1 MDAGQTQPAAN
12 PAVLLLGVLERR
24 VELTA
29 HTTQVMDAYVPVTTR
44 GGLRLPTEVVRWK
57 EAVHTHRQNLSL
69 EVWGGRERSTRGCA
83 ECASNEHK
91 VMCELGD
98 AASCSHWQVL
108 VELGPCLPT
117 GASHGVQVL
126 QDYFFAAV

>member
-44 GGLRLPTEVVRWK
+44 GGLR
-57 EAVHTHRQNLSL
+57 HTHTHTHSQNLSL
-69 EVWGGRERSTRGCA
+69 EVWEGGREAHR
-83 ECASNEHK
+83 
-91 VMCELGD
+91 
-98 AASCSHWQVL
+98 
-108 VELGPCLPT
+108 VEQSVPII
-117 GASHGVQVL
+117 
-126 QDYFFAAV
+126 